1 VYKAH
6 CLFQCKSTNHGKSL
20 HYDIIFIVSVR
31 RGFFFM
37 LLYTILYFSAYEQL
51 IPDNAMHVLQFS
63 ISSLHFVGRKICRVI
78 CISWII
84 NYVHPYLI
92 SFFFVTR
99 DVRASLH
106 ASQLIPRTQVIETRK
121 PCLCRWARSLGSIWY
136 LFNGY
141 ITWIHGCMHA
151 DYVKVKFIYRY
162 KAEIS
167 LLC

>member
-1 VYKAH
+1 
-6 CLFQCKSTNHGKSL
+6 LFQCKSTNHGKSL

-92 SFFFVTR
+92 FLFFGNPGCPGQFTRTTTNPSNPGNRDKETLPLPLSQKPRFYLISF
-99 DVRASLH
+99 
-106 ASQLIPRTQVIETRK
+106 
-121 PCLCRWARSLGSIWY
+121 
-136 LFNGY
+136 
-141 ITWIHGCMHA
+141 
-151 DYVKVKFIYRY
+151 
-162 KAEIS
+162 
-167 LLC
+167 